1 MNYTAAA
8 QQLRSMREEREK
20 MRGDWL
26 CDTMD
31 RLMGVDV
38 AEVRIPPGH
47 YRIRRPLKMKPDRK
61 HHGEGAVVE
70 AIAPATHCMEFT
82 LTRGRSHAIDC
93 GNISMI
99 GRMDDPSFMACALVH
114 TIDQ

>member
-38 AEVRIPPGH
+38 AEVRIPPGR

-82 LTRGRSHAIDC
+82 IVPGGTYTIDG
-93 GNISMI
+93 GNINMI
-99 GRMDDPSFMACALVH
+99 GRMDDPSFIACIMVMNAG
-114 TIDQ
+114 Q